1 MNRKILL
8 GIAALMLA
16 ALACQTLSRPLNVVP
31 AQNRVIGNGHEAS
44 EPRHV
49 QGEFTSVE
57 LAGSADV
64 NILLTNVQ
72 SVNVASDEN
81 IVPLIETS
89 VVNGRLIVSSKPN
102 TSYTATNGVIV
113 TVGIKSLERVILS
126 GSGNMQV
133 ANMSGPD
140 LTIELPGSGH
150 LTAEGTVDHLS
161 IHLPGSGNILCNQ
174 LKAHTADVTLPGSG
188 TITLFAD
195 QSLKADLAGSGTIR
209 YEGNPSQV
217 TKNVTGS
224 GTILP

>member
-8 GIAALMLA
+8 GIAALVLA
-16 ALACQTLSRPLNVVP
+16 ALACQTLSQPISVVP
-31 AQNRVIGNGHEAS
+31 GQTRVVGNGHEAS
-44 EPRHV
+44 EARHV

-81 IVPLIETS
+81 IVPLIETN

-113 TVGIKSLERVILS
+113 TVGIKSLDHVILS

-140 LTIELPGSGH
+140 LSIDLPGSGH
-150 LTAEGTVDHLS
+150 LTAEGSVDHLS
-161 IHLPGSGNILCNQ
+161 ISLPGSGNVLCNQ

-209 YEGNPSQV
+209 YEGNPAQV

-224 GTILP
+224 GTITP